1 MTLTTLFLLI
11 VVSYHV
17 GLLVDRTP
25 SCRLCRLTLIAP
37 LFAVVALICV
47 IFSMAVCSGCFWL
60 QSVQRFHSRK
70 FRTSICKCG
79 ALVNTVQ
86 GRVSGSDGSG
96 SDGDGI
102 GDSSGHV
109 AADIFH
115 MASLAAIWRKIFFS
129 YFSFASIRHQRANWG
144 QSIFTLLMLI
154 FVVVI
159 LVVVVANACW
169 RWWFTLCSTTITLP
183 ASLTLCHYSNTSSFP
198 LKTLHPTCAPLRAAL
213 LPQPLTLCEYTCVDM
228 HIRVAVG
235 KRCKHKTLS
244 PAFLSMLPDVTAVA
258 AAVFVNIFCF
268 VFCYVDVRFHCSVSN
283 AVSDI
288 LSHTIYIHALLVV
301 VDFKAADVFAAAAL
315 VCILL
320 LIHSF
325 CYFPYAVHNMYV
337 YTYIC

>member
-1 MTLTTLFLLI
+1 
-11 VVSYHV
+11 
-17 GLLVDRTP
+17 
-25 SCRLCRLTLIAP
+25 
-37 LFAVVALICV
+37 
-47 IFSMAVCSGCFWL
+47 
-60 QSVQRFHSRK
+60 
-70 FRTSICKCG
+70 
-79 ALVNTVQ
+79 
-86 GRVSGSDGSG
+86 
-96 SDGDGI
+96 
-102 GDSSGHV
+102 
-109 AADIFH
+109 
-115 MASLAAIWRKIFFS
+115 
-129 YFSFASIRHQRANWG
+129 
-144 QSIFTLLMLI
+144 
-154 FVVVI
+154 
-159 LVVVVANACW
+159 
-169 RWWFTLCSTTITLP
+169 
-183 ASLTLCHYSNTSSFP
+183 
-198 LKTLHPTCAPLRAAL
+198 
-213 LPQPLTLCEYTCVDM
+213 M